1 MGCDLCKDVP
11 NDLTL
16 FTSKIVDLERVDE
29 VKTLSVQEK
38 KSIDAII
45 PKSSRI
51 DQAQFDPNKI
61 RRKVDVSTAN
71 KVSKC
76 VCKIIINEVEGT
88 KAGTGFFIIYKNLKY
103 LITCYHIIN
112 SEKKNYKI
120 EIYNKKEFNLELKN
134 RLVLLLKEPFD
145 ISAFEI
151 NENDE
156 FINYIDFLDY
166 DLNYI
171 NGYDQ
176 YKDLEVYV
184 LGYPKGLE
192 SVAESGVIKRINN
205 FEFYHDINTEGGS
218 SGSPILLFNINK
230 VIGIHKQA
238 DIAKQLNVGTFINI
252 IFEKIN
258 DIKENDKDIEREI
271 TNKNITL
278 DIEILEKYICVINY
292 NMPKNKNKELGF
304 LVKIPIA
311 NKSSYITGLLTKFH
325 VDESILDNIKEI
337 NIFNNGNLM
346 LNLDSEYLENIF
358 IFSDEFLNISFI
370 ELKNCDFDYIDVFD
384 GDKIDKIP
392 DTINLI
398 KYSKEINAYN
408 NVYGNSVEKWG
419 VFLIY
424 HELDDLLYM
433 NYKSTSTTSGLII
446 NDKLFGIYK
455 QNIFKNEIATNI
467 DAICKAIELNY
478 SERNNI
484 KNSVYFF
491 KKVRQHILNE
501 EEIDELK
508 KIGFELTDIP
518 NILVSPH
525 SFFVTPIWFYR
536 TKHAWYWTPTRPEK
550 DNINRSNW
558 MIISPK
564 NSVKVIGGIYN
575 GQEPA
580 PKNIDLI
587 RTLEATKFKY
597 L

>member
-29 VKTLSVQEK
+29 IKTLSVQEK

-76 VCKIIINEVEGT
+76 VCKIIINENKGA
-88 KAGTGFFIIYKNLKY
+88 KAGTGFFLIYKEAKY
-103 LITCYHIIN
+103 LITCYHIVN

-145 ISAFEI
+145 ISAIEI

-171 NGYDQ
+171 NGNDQ

-292 NMPKNKNKELGF
+292 NMPKNKNKELG
-304 LVKIPIA
+304 
-311 NKSSYITGLLTKFH
+311 
-325 VDESILDNIKEI
+325 
-337 NIFNNGNLM
+337 NNGNLM

-408 NVYGNSVEKWG
+408 NAYGNSLEKWG

-424 HELDDLLYM
+424 HELDDILYM

-478 SERNNI
+478 NERNNI
-484 KNSVYFF
+484 KNSVYFYKP
-491 KKVRQHILNE
+491 KKQHILNE
-501 EEIDELK
+501 EEINELK
-508 KIGFELTDIP
+508 NIGLELTDIP
-518 NILVSPH
+518 NILVSPPA
-525 SFFVTPIWFYR
+525 FITTPIWFYR

-575 GQEPA
+575 GQKPA

-587 RTLEATKFKY
+587 HFLEASKLKY

>member
-1 MGCDLCKDVP
+1 MGYSICK
-11 NDLTL
+11 NIERKRLIS
-16 FTSKIVDLERVDE
+16 TSKTNHGRVDE
-29 VKTLSVQEK
+29 VGNIEEQEK
-38 KSIDAII
+38 KSKDANQE
-45 PKSSRI
+45 PGRI
-51 DQAQFDPNKI
+51 NEGVFNPNKI

-120 EIYNKKEFNLELKN
+120 EIYNKKEFDLKLKN
-134 RLVLLLKEPFD
+134 HFVLQQDSLD
-145 ISAFEI
+145 VSVVEI

-171 NGYDQ
+171 NGCDQ
-176 YKDLEVYV
+176 YKDLEVYA
-184 LGYPKGLE
+184 LGYPKGLD
-192 SVAESGVIKRINN
+192 SIAESGVIKKIDN

-311 NKSSYITGLLTKFH
+311 NKSSFITGLLTKFYF
-325 VDESILDNIKEI
+325 DESILGYIKEI

-384 GDKIDKIP
+384 GDKIP

-408 NVYGNSVEKWG
+408 NAYGNSLEKWG

-424 HELDDLLYM
+424 HELDDILYM

-467 DAICKAIELNY
+467 DVICKAIELNY
-478 SERNNI
+478 NERNNI

-518 NILVSPH
+518 NILISPPA
-525 SFFVTPIWFYR
+525 FMTTPIWFYR

>member
-1 MGCDLCKDVP
+1 MGCSQNYVNTKIKVP
-11 NDLTL
+11 LSKTQ
-16 FTSKIVDLERVDE
+16 SQRIEEVKIVE
-29 VKTLSVQEK
+29 SQEINK
-38 KSIDAII
+38 NII
-45 PKSSRI
+45 QESNRI

-61 RRKVDVSTAN
+61 RRKVDIPTAS

-76 VCKIIINEVEGT
+76 VCKIIINENEGT
-88 KAGTGFFIIYKNLKY
+88 KAGTGFFLIYKEAKY

-112 SEKKNYKI
+112 SEDKNYKI
-120 EIYNKKEFNLELKN
+120 EIYNKKEFNLQLKN
-134 RLVLLLKEPFD
+134 HFVLLLKEPLD
-145 ISAFEI
+145 ISVIEI

-171 NGYDQ
+171 NGYDH
-176 YKDLEVYV
+176 YKGLEIYI
-184 LGYPKGLE
+184 LGYPKGLD
-192 SVAESGVIKRINN
+192 SITESGIIISISNY
-205 FEFYHDINTEGGS
+205 EFYYDVNTEAGS

-230 VIGIHKQA
+230 IIGIHKQA
-238 DIAKQLNVGTFINI
+238 DLAKELNVGTFINI
-252 IFEKIN
+252 IFEKIDDAKVN
-258 DIKENDKDIEREI
+258 NKDIQRKINDK
-271 TNKNITL
+271 NIIL
-278 DIEILEKYICVINY
+278 DIEIMDKYICAINY
-292 NMPKNKNKELGF
+292 NMPKEKYKDLGFFVNIPNKNK
-304 LVKIPIA
+304 
-311 NKSSYITGLLTKFH
+311 SSSIKGLLTKFYI
-325 VDESILDNIKEI
+325 DESILGYIKEI

-370 ELKNCDFDYIDVFD
+370 ELKNCDFDYIDIFD
-384 GDKIDKIP
+384 GDKNDKIP

-398 KYSKEINAYN
+398 KYSKEINACN

-478 SERNNI
+478 NERNNI
-484 KNSVYFF
+484 KNSVYFYKP
-491 KKVRQHILNE
+491 KKQHILNE
-501 EEIDELK
+501 EEINELK
-508 KIGFELTDIP
+508 NIGLELTDIP
-518 NILVSPH
+518 NILVSPPA
-525 SFFVTPIWFYR
+525 FITTPIWFYR
-536 TKHAWYWTPTRPEK
+536 TKHAWYWTPTRPDK

-564 NSVKVIGGIYN
+564 NSVKAIGGIYN
-575 GQEPA
+575 GQKPA

-587 RTLEATKFKY
+587 HFLEASKLKY

>member
-1 MGCDLCKDVP
+1 MGCDLCKDIP

-29 VKTLSVQEK
+29 IKTLSVQEK

-76 VCKIIINEVEGT
+76 VCKIIINENKGA
-88 KAGTGFFIIYKNLKY
+88 KAGTGFFLIYKEAKY
-103 LITCYHIIN
+103 LITCYHIVN

-145 ISAFEI
+145 ISAIEI

-171 NGYDQ
+171 NGCDQ
-176 YKDLEVYV
+176 YKDLEVYA
-184 LGYPKGLE
+184 LGYPKGLD
-192 SVAESGVIKRINN
+192 SIAESGVIKKIDN

-218 SGSPILLFNINK
+218 SGSPIILFNINK
-230 VIGIHKQA
+230 VVGIHKQA
-238 DIAKQLNVGTFINI
+238 DMIKQLNVGTFINI

-258 DIKENDKDIEREI
+258 DKKANSKDIEREI
-271 TNKNITL
+271 NDKNIIL
-278 DIEILEKYICVINY
+278 DIEILEKYICAINY
-292 NMPKNKNKELGF
+292 KMPKNKNKELGF

-311 NKSSYITGLLTKFH
+311 NKSSSITGLLTKFYL
-325 VDESILDNIKEI
+325 DESILSNIKAI
-337 NIFNNGNLM
+337 NIYENGNLAF
-346 LNLDSEYLENIF
+346 NLDSEYLENIF
-358 IFSDEFLNISFI
+358 IFSDEFLYVSFI
-370 ELKNCDFDYIDVFD
+370 ELKNYDFNYIEVFD
-384 GDKIDKIP
+384 RDRIP
-392 DTINLI
+392 EQINLI
-398 KYSKEINAYN
+398 KYSKGTNTYN
-408 NVYGNSVEKWG
+408 TQSGNPIEKWG
-419 VFLIY
+419 IFIIY
-424 HELDDLLYM
+424 RELDDLTYL
-433 NYKSTSTTSGLII
+433 NYKSSAYNSGLII
-446 NDKLFGIYK
+446 NNKFLGIHK
-455 QNIFKNEIATNI
+455 QNSFKNEIATNI
-467 DAICKAIELNY
+467 DTICKAIELNY
-478 SERNNI
+478 NEKNNI
-484 KNSVYFF
+484 ENSVSFF
-491 KKVRQHILNE
+491 QKMKQHILSE
-501 EEIDELK
+501 EEINELK
-508 KIGFELTDIP
+508 EAGFEFTNIP
-518 NILVSPH
+518 NILISPPAYIT
-525 SFFVTPIWFYR
+525 TPIWFYR
-536 TKHAWYWTPTRPEK
+536 TNHAWYWTPIKPDK

-564 NSVKVIGGIYN
+564 NSVKAIGGIYD
-575 GQEPA
+575 GEEPA

-587 RTLEATKFKY
+587 RLLETTKLKY

>member
-1 MGCDLCKDVP
+1 MGCDLCKDIP

-29 VKTLSVQEK
+29 IKTLSVQEK
-38 KSIDAII
+38 KSIDSII

-76 VCKIIINEVEGT
+76 VCKIIINENKGA
-88 KAGTGFFIIYKNLKY
+88 KAGTGFFLIYKEAKY
-103 LITCYHIIN
+103 LITCYHIVN

-145 ISAFEI
+145 ISALEI

-171 NGYDQ
+171 NGNDQ

-192 SVAESGVIKRINN
+192 SVAESGVIRRINN

-325 VDESILDNIKEI
+325 VDEPILDNIKEI

-370 ELKNCDFDYIDVFD
+370 ELKNCDFDFIDVFD

-398 KYSKEINAYN
+398 KYSKEINACN

-424 HELDDLLYM
+424 HEIDDLFYM

-467 DAICKAIELNY
+467 DVICKAIELNY

-501 EEIDELK
+501 EEINELK
-508 KIGFELTDIP
+508 QIGFELTEIP
-518 NILVSPH
+518 NILISPPA
-525 SFFVTPIWFYR
+525 FMTTPIWFYR

-575 GQEPA
+575 GQKPA

-587 RTLEATKFKY
+587 HFLEASKLKY

>member
-1 MGCDLCKDVP
+1 MGCDLCKEASS
-11 NDLTL
+11 DLTL

-29 VKTLSVQEK
+29 IKTLSVQEK

-76 VCKIIINEVEGT
+76 VCKIIINENKGA
-88 KAGTGFFIIYKNLKY
+88 KAGTGFFLIYKDKKY

-145 ISAFEI
+145 ISAIEI

-192 SVAESGVIKRINN
+192 SVAESGVIRRINN

-311 NKSSYITGLLTKFH
+311 NKSSFITGLLTKFYF
-325 VDESILDNIKEI
+325 DESILGYIKEI

-398 KYSKEINAYN
+398 KYSKEINACN

-478 SERNNI
+478 NERNNI
-484 KNSVYFF
+484 KNSVYFYKP
-491 KKVRQHILNE
+491 KKQHILNE
-501 EEIDELK
+501 EEINELK
-508 KIGFELTDIP
+508 NIGLELTDIP
-518 NILVSPH
+518 NILVSPPA
-525 SFFVTPIWFYR
+525 FITTPIWFYR
-536 TKHAWYWTPTRPEK
+536 TKHAWYWTPTRPDK

-564 NSVKVIGGIYN
+564 NSVKAIGGIYN
-575 GQEPA
+575 GQKPA

-587 RTLEATKFKY
+587 HFLEASKLKY

>member
-1 MGCDLCKDVP
+1 MGCDLCKEASS
-11 NDLTL
+11 DLTL

-29 VKTLSVQEK
+29 IKTLSVQEK

-76 VCKIIINEVEGT
+76 VCKIIINENKGA
-88 KAGTGFFIIYKNLKY
+88 KAGTGFFLIYKDKKY
-103 LITCYHIIN
+103 LITCYHIVN

-134 RLVLLLKEPFD
+134 RVVLLLKEPFD
-145 ISAFEI
+145 ISAIEI

-171 NGYDQ
+171 NGNDQ

-192 SVAESGVIKRINN
+192 SVAESGVIRRINN

-325 VDESILDNIKEI
+325 VDEPILDNIKEI

-346 LNLDSEYLENIF
+346 LNLDSEDLENIF

-408 NVYGNSVEKWG
+408 NAYGNSLEKWG

-424 HELDDLLYM
+424 HELDDILYM

-467 DAICKAIELNY
+467 DVICKAIELNY

-518 NILVSPH
+518 NILISPPA
-525 SFFVTPIWFYR
+525 FMTTPIWFYR